1 MSRPPRSTASAS
13 VLARTKSRPWR
24 RVSRRPAASA
34 TGRESSYISTT
45 GESANSTEPATASP
59 AIAPGKATAAA
70 SVGIRHLAND
80 DRSRLAYWT
89 SSRRESA
96 LVCVFF
102 STPLF
107 LRGVKPWTC
116 ASLPLTPHLRNK
128 TSARRTAGGCGSAVI
143 FLSRNIKYPF
153 PGFHADIAFDVAG
166 RRRCGYRRE
175 QVARGM
181 PPAAPTASAAIQGP
195 GADTN
200 PDRLRG
206 R

>member
-1 MSRPPRSTASAS
+1 MTDRSNRPGDRCLARHDQPRLKR
-13 VLARTKSRPWR
+13 VARTKSRPWR

-70 SVGIRHLAND
+70 SVGIRHLANH

-89 SSRRESA
+89 SPRRESA
-96 LVCVFF
+96 LVCVFS

-107 LRGVKPWTC
+107 LQGVKPWTC

-128 TSARRTAGGCGSAVI
+128 TNARRTAGGCGSAH
-143 FLSRNIKYPF
+143 NISVQEHQISVPRF
-153 PGFHADIAFDVAG
+153 P
-166 RRRCGYRRE
+166 C
-175 QVARGM
+175 
-181 PPAAPTASAAIQGP
+181 
-195 GADTN
+195 
-200 PDRLRG
+200 
-206 R
+206 